1 MITELLQF
9 HAQLKLWH
17 WQTLSFAQHNA
28 FGDAYEAIEDPMDEL
43 VEASI
48 GITGR
53 EKITALDLT
62 INGDLATVN
71 AKILEFKVF
80 LVGLNREFAA
90 YTDIL
95 NLRDSILGEVDQ
107 LLYRLTLS

>member
-17 WQTLSFAQHNA
+17 WQTLLFAQHNA
-28 FGDAYEAIEDPMDEL
+28 FGDAYEALEDPIDEI
-43 VEASI
+43 VESSI

-62 INGDLATVN
+62 ISGDLATVN

-95 NLRDSILGEVDQ
+95 NLRDTILGEVDQ
-107 LLYRLTLS
+107 LLYRLTLA